1 MSENS
6 DTYFKSDSYRSEI
19 RTLRPAASFSIV
31 SIRGL
36 VRSDTISD
44 MVDFGNPVMMDTWR
58 IVRFFSKM
66 ISPNRIFI
74 IIFYTIFYYAIS
86 GKLW

>member
-19 RTLRPAASFSIV
+19 RILRPAASFSIV
-31 SIRGL
+31 SMRGL
-36 VRSDTISD
+36 VRSDIISE

-58 IVRFFSKM
+58 IVRFFSNM
-66 ISPNRIFI
+66 ISPSKIFI
-74 IIFYTIFYYAIS
+74 ILLYTIFHVAIY
-86 GKLW
+86 GK